1 MRISY
6 NNLFKLLIDKNM
18 KKTELAKYAGLTP
31 STLARL
37 SKNEPVSLE
46 SICKICSCLNCQI
59 QDVVEL
65 IND

>member
-1 MRISY
+1 
-6 NNLFKLLIDKNM
+6 M